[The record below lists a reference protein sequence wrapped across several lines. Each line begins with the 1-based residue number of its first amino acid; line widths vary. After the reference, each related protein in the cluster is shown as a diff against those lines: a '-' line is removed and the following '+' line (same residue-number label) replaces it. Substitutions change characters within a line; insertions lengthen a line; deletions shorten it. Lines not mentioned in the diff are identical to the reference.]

1 MSNLLSGELSVSELT
16 SLIKRTLEEGFYGLQ
31 VTGEISNFRP
41 SSTGHWFFTLKD
53 SNASIGAV
61 MFKGSAWRVDFTPKE
76 GDRVVVSGSLDVYAA
91 RGTYQLKCDS
101 MRLAGFGEI
110 LAELERR
117 KRLFAERGYFSADRK
132 RPLPPYPGR
141 VGVVTSPSGAALQD
155 ILNVLERRAPSLDV
169 LVLPAVVQGD
179 QAAQTI
185 AMRIEQANALM
196 LCDVLIVG
204 RGGGSVEDLLPFSEE
219 VVVKAIAESTIPVV
233 TGIGHEVDFALAD
246 FAADLRAPT
255 PSAAAELVSTAFVQ
269 LSESVRSLS
278 ATLSA
283 QMLGRL
289 TLAQAQLQ
297 RTDQMMLARH
307 LTSLIDSKEFQLA
320 NASASLTNAQR
331 ELMSQTEGRL
341 ALLKGQ
347 LQALS
352 PVAILS
358 RGYAVVQSID
368 GKIIATKE
376 DAKPDQVVD
385 LRFADGKRR
394 ARIEE

>member
-1 MSNLLSGELSVSELT
+1 
-16 SLIKRTLEEGFYGLQ
+16 
-31 VTGEISNFRP
+31 
-41 SSTGHWFFTLKD
+41 
-53 SNASIGAV
+53 
-61 MFKGSAWRVDFTPKE
+61 
-76 GDRVVVSGSLDVYAA
+76 
-91 RGTYQLKCDS
+91 
-101 MRLAGFGEI
+101 
-110 LAELERR
+110 
-117 KRLFAERGYFSADRK
+117 ADRK

-141 VGVVTSPSGAALQD
+141 VGVVTSPSAAALQD
-155 ILNVLERRAPSLDV
+155 ILNVLARRAPSLDV
-169 LVLPAVVQGD
+169 LVLPAVVQGE

-255 PSAAAELVSTAFVQ
+255 PSAAAELVSAAFVQ
-269 LSESVRSLS
+269 LAQSVRSLS
-278 ATLSA
+278 ATLKA

-297 RTDQMMLARH
+297 RTDQTILARH

-320 NASASLTNAQR
+320 NASVSLTNAQK
-331 ELMSQTEGRL
+331 ELMSQAEGRL

-358 RGYAVVQSID
+358 RGYAIVQSID

-376 DAKPDQVVD
+376 DAMPDQEVD
-385 LRFADGKRR
+385 LRFADGRRR